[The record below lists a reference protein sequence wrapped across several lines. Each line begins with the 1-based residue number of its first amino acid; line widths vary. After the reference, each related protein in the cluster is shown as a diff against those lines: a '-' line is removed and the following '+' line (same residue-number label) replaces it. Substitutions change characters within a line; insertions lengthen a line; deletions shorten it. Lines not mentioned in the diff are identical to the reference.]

1 MNLQVISEDESLL
14 ALCREIAWELPALS
28 WRLVSHPDPSEN
40 ASPDLYLWDY
50 KCGCALPETGR
61 WGSQSFV
68 LVSSRDLVSFRAAHP
83 YAEAG
88 IVLKPVTRAVL
99 RALVTQS
106 NARVAAQS
114 RPDDQLLRSDRDDIL
129 QCLMQANLQLQQYD
143 AERTNFLGR
152 ALHDFHAPLSAL
164 SGYCG
169 LLLQEKGG
177 SLSDEQKL
185 IIERMQHSV
194 RRLSRMSK
202 AMFQL
207 SVGRQTALKPLLRL
221 GDIRECA
228 EQALYEIQGLADEKD
243 LELDIDFEPPEATLL
258 IDSGQIEQV
267 LINLLEN
274 ACKFSRRGNPIVV
287 KGYSCF
293 WERRARNVLC
303 PTKSDR
309 RLRDISA
316 PNVYRVDITDSGC
329 GVSSEHANSIFEE
342 YVSYA
347 GGRDRSR
354 GGLGLAICRMILQQH
369 QGQIWVEN
377 CESGAVFS
385 FILPL
390 QHAQLGREPVE
401 IPARS
406 ACRESM
412 AACV

>member
-1 MNLQVISEDESLL
+1 MNLKVISDDNSLL
-14 ALCREIAWELPALS
+14 ALCREIAHEQPAFNWKLTDHLDS
-28 WRLVSHPDPSEN
+28 SDNPR
-40 ASPDLYLWDY
+40 ADLCLWDY
-50 KCGCALPETGR
+50 KSEMRLPENVR

-68 LVSSRDLVSFRAAHP
+68 LVRSRDLSDFRATHP
-83 YAEAG
+83 YAELG

-99 RALVTQS
+99 RALVTQTS
-106 NARVAAQS
+106 TRFVARTGLQNES
-114 RPDDQLLRSDRDDIL
+114 IRSDRDDIL
-129 QCLMQANLQLQQYD
+129 QCLIQANLQLQQYD

-169 LLLQEKGG
+169 LLLEEKSGMLTG
-177 SLSDEQKL
+177 EQKL
-185 IIERMQHSV
+185 MIERMQHSV

-207 SVGRQTALKPLLRL
+207 SVGRHSPLKPLLSA

-228 EQALYEIQGLADEKD
+228 EQALYEIQALADEKD
-243 LELDIDFEPPEATLL
+243 IQLDVDFEALGAPLL
-258 IDSGQIEQV
+258 IDSGQMEQV

-274 ACKFSRRGNPIVV
+274 ACKFSRRGGAVIV

-293 WERRARNVLC
+293 WERRANNVQC
-303 PTKSDR
+303 PPESDR
-309 RLRDISA
+309 RSRHINA
-316 PNVYRVDITDSGC
+316 PNVYRVDITDSGS
-329 GVSSEHANSIFEE
+329 GISSEHASSIFEE

-347 GGRDRSR
+347 GGQDRSR

-369 QGQIWVEN
+369 QGEIWVQN

-385 FILPL
+385 FVLPL
-390 QHAQLGREPVE
+390 QRIEADRSPAQIALSG
-401 IPARS
+401 A
-406 ACRESM
+406 RESM